1 MNRFPSIGRG
11 ALLATLLAASSP
23 ALAQALL
30 HPVLAQAIVQQPT
43 PNADRLSAQMRILA
57 TNPND
62 LAALVEAGRLSTRL
76 GDPQAAVQ
84 FFARAEKIAPSDPR
98 VLAGRASA
106 LLTMERPGEA
116 LRLFTAAERAGLQP
130 SYFAADRGLAYDL
143 LGYPTNAQRDYRLAL
158 AIERDDEVVRRLAL
172 SLGIS
177 GDARAANQ
185 LLDPLLRQSDRA
197 AWRVHACVL
206 AMQGDAAGADR
217 IAATMLPGF
226 GTQLAPFFRRLA
238 SLSPA
243 DRAFA
248 VHFGRLGSTPAR
260 VADARLAPP
269 VTPVPRLEAPVAVA
283 AAATQPAPAVRTR
296 KLSRRERREAAA
308 AARRETETR
317 QREAELAAA
326 RKAEAD
332 RLAQVEAARA
342 AAAAR
347 VAEAARLAEAARVAE
362 AARTAQ
368 TLAAAEAARRAEAER
383 LAQVRRAAEA
393 ARLAETQRLAEA
405 ARLAD
410 AQRAAAVAAAQEAR
424 EAAEAEPTQ
433 VAVAPTPPA
442 PARSNAAAAATDTT
456 LATIIRNLTIPAA
469 ELGVAP
475 LPSAQPA
482 PVPAVVGPADPTPA
496 PEPVK
501 PAPVKLTLP
510 PVKPAPKPD
519 PAKPEQKAAAKTQAK
534 DASAAKGKT
543 ADKDAPGGKQKAAD
557 KKTSAKGKATES
569 EAAAKDD
576 TKGGKGKGKAAKAA
590 KPDPARSWVQV
601 AGGANKADLPKAYR
615 SLAAKAPALKGRPAS
630 VAPARA
636 TNRLL
641 VGPFKSDDEAQAF
654 VNTLAKQGLSAFSWT
669 SEAGQKIEQLPK

>member
-143 LGYPTNAQRDYRLAL
+143 LGYPTNAQRDYRLTL

-206 AMQGDAAGADR
+206 AMQGDTAGADR

-269 VTPVPRLEAPVAVA
+269 VTPVPRVEAPVAVA

-326 RKAEAD
+326 RKADAD
-332 RLAQVEAARA
+332 RVAQIVAARA

-383 LAQVRRAAEA
+383 LAQVQRTAEA

-410 AQRAAAVAAAQEAR
+410 AQRAAAVAAAEEAR

-433 VAVAPTPPA
+433 VAAAPTPPA

-482 PVPAVVGPADPTPA
+482 LPAVAGPADPAPA

-510 PVKPAPKPD
+510 PAKPAPKPD
-519 PAKPEQKAAAKTQAK
+519 PAKPEPKVTAKTQGK
-534 DASAAKGKT
+534 DAPAAKEKS
-543 ADKDAPGGKQKAAD
+543 ADKDAPSGKGKAAD
-557 KKTSAKGKATES
+557 KKASAKSKATES

-576 TKGGKGKGKAAKAA
+576 TKSGKGKGKAAKAA

-615 SLAAKAPALKGRPAS
+615 SLAAKAPALKGRQAS